1 MLRSLCLAA
10 HHNACGL
17 VGEAYG
23 AVGFVDML
31 AAGTTG
37 AKCVDLMGGGGGEWR
52 SRSEGEVLVV
62 KVKIRGCV

>member
-37 AKCVDLMGGGGGEWR
+37 AKCVDLMGGGGG
-52 SRSEGEVLVV
+52 SRGQEGGGGSGGQDQ
-62 KVKIRGCV
+62 KGKC